1 VPPRPWSLCRSFR
14 RFSLDSGWPST
25 PGGLSS
31 GRSRF
36 APGRGA
42 CPRAAGSA
50 LRLTRSAGAAPG
62 VPGRSAVCA
71 AGRGGRGPAA
81 GALLPAGASSGG
93 AAGAAGG
100 VAAGRAAYARPAQ
113 QRPPSQNMK
122 HHCYA
127 YDIHQA
133 RVPFIPTSP
142 QQTGRRAEPE
152 QDKPRACL
160 RWRRRR
166 RHAGEG
172 HAAERGA
179 GPRVGLRHHAAALP
193 GASDLPLRLLLLRLL
208 LRIHLRPGP

>member
-1 VPPRPWSLCRSFR
+1 MPPRPWSLCRSFR

-100 VAAGRAAYARPAQ
+100 AAAGRAACARPAQ